1 MITATITRARIW
13 PAIAIAFLFLAQTTQ
28 GQTNELWPEIDVSVK
43 LNKNMRLLFSA
54 AGTSEHGQRTDY
66 DFGANIDFYVKPL
79 RELAS
84 TRGHN
89 DESKSRLLHLR
100 VGYHYF
106 GTGEDRIVLEA
117 TGRLPLPVEAKVSL
131 RNRTDLR
138 FIDGDYS
145 WRYRPRLAI
154 ERSFAIRKYHFTPY
168 VRIEGYYDSAYKKWS
183 RTALTA
189 GCVFPIRKRSELE
202 AYLEHQ
208 NKTETSPNKQVNAL
222 GVQLN
227 LYF

>member
-1 MITATITRARIW
+1 M
-13 PAIAIAFLFLAQTTQ
+13 
-28 GQTNELWPEIDVSVK
+28 
-43 LNKNMRLLFSA
+43 
-54 AGTSEHGQRTDY
+54 
-66 DFGANIDFYVKPL
+66 PL
-79 RELAS
+79 
-84 TRGHN
+84 
-89 DESKSRLLHLR
+89 
-100 VGYHYF
+100 
-106 GTGEDRIVLEA
+106 
-117 TGRLPLPVEAKVSL
+117 EAKVSL

-138 FIDGDYS
+138 FNDGDYS

-154 ERSFAIRKYHFTPY
+154 ERSFAIRKYHVTPY
-168 VRIEGYYDSAYKKWS
+168 VRVEGYHDSAYKKWS

-189 GCVFPIRKRSELE
+189 GCVLPIRKRSELE